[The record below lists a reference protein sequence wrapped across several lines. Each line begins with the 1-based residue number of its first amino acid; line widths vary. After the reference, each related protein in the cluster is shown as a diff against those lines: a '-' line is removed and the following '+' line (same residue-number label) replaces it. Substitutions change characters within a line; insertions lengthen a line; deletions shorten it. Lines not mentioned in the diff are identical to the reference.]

1 MNKRL
6 RKLGCCYSGKGRIGQ
21 ATRERVLEFIEKH
34 DYRPN
39 VMAKG
44 LAQKS
49 LWFPHIQA
57 WFCGTVPMNMAEN
70 AIVRC
75 VRMHFANG
83 WRKNIRL
90 SRIWMTVGVPPSGAI
105 LIITLTRLRHRLRSV
120 RHSFMHWIW
129 TGEDLWRTRLLK
141 EKRLDDLQRATE
153 DKIYCKQ
160 LLKEYGIE

>member
-44 LAQKS
+44 LAQKKIS
-49 LWFPHIQA
+49 FASPGPLWNQKRVYFIL
-57 WFCGTVPMNMAEN
+57 
-70 AIVRC
+70 
-75 VRMHFANG
+75 NG